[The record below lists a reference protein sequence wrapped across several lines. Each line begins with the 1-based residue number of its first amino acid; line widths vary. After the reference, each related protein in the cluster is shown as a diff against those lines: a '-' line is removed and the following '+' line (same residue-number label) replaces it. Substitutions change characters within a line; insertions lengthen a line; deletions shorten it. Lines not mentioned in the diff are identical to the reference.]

1 MCWDQPWERLDHRQS
16 ARGMPSFF
24 SLDVGKTLILLGLRR
39 GDLPSSGQNIGT
51 KGLRDKILR
60 NKELDEKR
68 VPSPLIANWLGLGRT
83 MPLCAFY
90 LLGQGCSSHVYG
102 FSLCRFVE
110 KRKDPSSRARRAGR
124 FGSPIRG
131 SLIFYKAERQCVLS
145 QFFANKKQ
153 SCLHFKDRSAARVPE
168 QDPVFREEI
177 VSRSSKA
184 GSGNIRW
191 IRNVAGLVRAFCS
204 VVPVNCAQSCISL
217 CSTLL
222 VSVLPMKTAR
232 PSTRS
237 ATQRITSSHSYPP
250 VIAD

>member
-16 ARGMPSFF
+16 SRGMPSFL
-24 SLDVGKTLILLGLRR
+24 SLDVGKILILLGLRR
-39 GDLPSSGQNIGT
+39 GDLHPSGQNIGT

-124 FGSPIRG
+124 FASPIRG

-153 SCLHFKDRSAARVPE
+153 SCLNFKDRSAARVPE

-191 IRNVAGLVRAFCS
+191 SRNVAGLVRAFCS

-222 VSVLPMKTAR
+222 VGVLRMKTAKA
-232 PSTRS
+232 STRS